1 MGANNKTIIVLLPN
15 HFDARQYDTMKT
27 CIVEA
32 GGRIVIAG
40 HKKGEL
46 LSDKKSKLD
55 LAIDMSVE
63 ETSAVGYDG
72 ILILDSST
80 PEEMKASRGNLGLI
94 KRSYESKALIGAID
108 KGIELLVAA
117 LGAQLNGFKMTGP
130 PESRP
135 YLESVG
141 ANLVD
146 NDVVVDRNLI
156 TARSSNNTE
165 EFCRYYVKQIGLSR
179 GLAA

>member
-1 MGANNKTIIVLLPN
+1 MDANNKTIIVLLPN
-15 HFDARQYDTMKT
+15 HFDARQYDTVKN

-32 GGRIVIAG
+32 GGRMIIAG
-40 HKKGEL
+40 RKKGEL
-46 LSDKKSKLD
+46 LSDKKSKQE

-63 ETSAVGYDG
+63 ETSTVNYAG

-94 KRSYESKALIGAID
+94 KRSYESKALIGAVD

-117 LGAQLNGFKMTGP
+117 LGSQLNGFKLTGP
-130 PESRP
+130 PESRT

-141 ANLVD
+141 AILLD
-146 NDVVVDRNLI
+146 IDVVVDRNI
-156 TARSSNNTE
+156 VTARSSNNTE
-165 EFCRYYVKQIGLSR
+165 EFCRYYIKEIGLSR